1 MKQFLILVLLRCAQ
15 VASNSRIEVGTSD
28 SSALGTSRE
37 PDTTDLLQ
45 AKVLI
50 QAAIDTES
58 NKNVEASTS
67 TEYVPGTPGAPWTEA
82 EMLAI
87 KAKLWHVLSLTQMEV
102 AALYASLHGDGYAD
116 SQHYFRGLY
125 MGRMPATWNRL
136 GFHGC
141 LPDEDSDGKS
151 SGCDGCLYWDGI
163 GHVYLDYFAQT
174 VIPVEKGHNAAPNF
188 NNGLGPAV
196 EILEMIYRNGS
207 WPEKTPVMEKS
218 LFETGKSR
226 ADLWAFAGSNAVE
239 FGVFLNNMICQFP
252 DFEMKNVFWPD
263 SLESNSWYSQ
273 HCNQFYGTPN
283 CTVDL
288 GKGFDFKT
296 GRKDCK
302 PMAMYKKIAQLTCP
316 QTLQIKTE
324 KECQAAASELALDKA
339 KVQFVDE
346 GGYPVCKYQELE
358 KGAYDSLC
366 YKSLDDE
373 YNGGKFSYYM
383 QKPIYDHGKP
393 CRADLTIM
401 TREECKEAAEYSR
414 LPWGEET
421 LGIQGCYIVDYT
433 EPHWVLTWKV
443 HFGEGD
449 PPPKDST
456 LKDYYPSWGTGY
468 GKILKAVCR
477 NEAEPLRPY
486 MASTWGGGPNSQMNG
501 EATVKFFKE
510 SFGGV
515 GWTRRDTVAI
525 LGAHTQGRFH
535 AIADIFRYI
544 WVRNGGMVFN
554 NAYYRNIAQRP
565 DWRFQDP
572 NCRRI
577 GTAYGQKGPVRW
589 TAFRRYE
596 QVNKGPVNWV
606 LERYVC
612 ADDCHL
618 EGAVTDRTNACCQDI
633 PENGFCRPDN
643 KRGNVTDFVAAD
655 DDVNQGCERWFT
667 EGGQHESAT
676 PAEMGLYFK
685 FEVDENDVPY
695 GCPGLE
701 PDRMDTLPSN
711 DEVGCPKN
719 DMSLDEGNDMSL
731 YQLIELYAD
740 DQQAWIRDFIVAWD
754 KMNENGYQPG
764 ELVDGP
770 LNHKE
775 VVCPTQES
783 VIYPNLEYWMCFSVD
798 DLDKHLSDPFLL
810 VSHLD
815 GSYLQI
821 DPAGGEFQLG
831 KDVQDCDNRVAL
843 SHEKPCNDMSG
854 HGDPM
859 LHQIWYTATTPNGK
873 VLVNGMKQY
882 GVGNLTYDAEHHLLL
897 GGGGLLMR
905 EPNTMDNAKLY
916 FAKDKHV
923 SWISAGW
930 QAIGLNE
937 HSPKA
942 KLPAC
947 LALKTV
953 HNTYVTTGSD
963 GVLTARAGSPTNSEE
978 FQVTMN
984 SDGTISF
991 KGANGKYISAEEGRL
1006 LSILDNNDKGVARF
1020 TWMRNMDG
1028 TISIKTGW
1036 GRYWAAQAVGSVDA
1050 KTNCEKFIK
1059 YDNADGTVAYLSAW
1073 GLYIVEQWDGYL
1085 NADRT
1090 WAGPWNHFKSV
1101 QNDDSTISLLTDRGY
1116 YIKAE
1121 GSGLVDAFEQTIGP
1135 KHKFKEIQN
1144 DDGTVSLKTDNGGF
1158 LVGTGEG
1165 KLYDRKEMAA
1175 GAWENFV
1182 PALCNL
1188 KDIVGSDCPLSCYSP
1203 LCISGSAHNGG
1214 MMLNGNVC
1222 ENICSVEYSGTR
1234 YCGTGKD
1241 YELGGSVDCTGCA
1254 NT

>member
-1 MKQFLILVLLRCAQ
+1 MKVHMKQALMLMILSMALITVGK
-15 VASNSRIEVGTSD
+15 RIQTPPAD
-28 SSALGTSRE
+28 STN
-37 PDTTDLLQ
+37 LLQ
-45 AKVLI
+45 SKVKVQTALEV
-50 QAAIDTES
+50 ES
-58 NKNVEASTS
+58 QSVADVDVSG
-67 TEYVPGTPGAPWTEA
+67 EYVPGTPGAPWTQE
-82 EMLAI
+82 EVLAVR
-87 KAKLWHVLSLTQMEV
+87 AKLWKILGMTLVETGD
-102 AALYASLHGDGYAD
+102 LYASLLEEGWDK
-116 SQHYFRGLY
+116 SQHHFRKIY
-125 MGRMPATWNRL
+125 MNRMVSTWTRL
-136 GFHGC
+136 AFHGSF
-141 LPDEDSDGKS
+141 PNADGTGGS
-151 SGCDGCLYWDGI
+151 DGCLFWDGI
-163 GHVYLDYFAQT
+163 GEVYFDHFNQRNLGHKNT
-174 VIPVEKGHNAAPNF
+174 GHNTAPNF

-196 EILEMIYRNGS
+196 MILEEVYKNASFPSR
-207 WPEKTPVMEKS
+207 TPILNKS
-218 LFETGKSR
+218 LFESGKSR
-226 ADLWAFAGSNAVE
+226 ADLWAFAGNNAVE
-239 FGVFLNNMICQFP
+239 FGTFLNNMICQYP
-252 DFEMKNVFWPD
+252 DFEYTGTYWPD
-263 SLESNSWYSQ
+263 SIESNSWNAQ

-288 GKGFDFKT
+288 QEGLKFKT
-296 GRKDCK
+296 GRKDCL
-302 PMAMYKKIAQLTCP
+302 PFDMFKKVDSPTCKKN
-316 QTLQIKTE
+316 LGVKT
-324 KECQAAASELALDKA
+324 KSECVQAANALQLPKDAIKFDK
-339 KVQFVDE
+339 VDGE
-346 GGYPVCKYQELE
+346 TFCRYTDNGGD
-358 KGAYDSLC
+358 AYTSLC
-366 YKSLDDE
+366 YLSLTDK
-373 YNGGKFSYYM
+373 YNDGSYSYYVQM
-383 QKPIYDHGKP
+383 PIYDYGKA
-393 CRADLTIM
+393 CRRDLAVT
-401 TREECKEAAEYSR
+401 TEEECKQAAKYLKLTYDDRR
-414 LPWGEET
+414 LAAS
-421 LGIQGCYIVDYT
+421 GCFIIDMT
-433 EPHWVLTWKV
+433 FPHNVREWHV

-449 PPPKDST
+449 YPDEDDR
-456 LKDYYPSWGTGY
+456 LKGLYPSWGTGY
-468 GKILKAVCR
+468 GKEVKMVCR
-477 NEAEPLRPY
+477 YEDEPVRPY
-486 MASTWGGGPNSQMNG
+486 MASTWGGGPDSQVNG
-501 EATVKFFKE
+501 EATVNYFKDT
-510 SFGGV
+510 FGM
-515 GWTRRDTVAI
+515 TRRDTIAI
-525 LGAHTQGRFH
+525 LGAHTFGRFH
-535 AIADIFRYI
+535 AISEIFRYI

-937 HSPKA
+937 HSPHP

-963 GVLTARAGSPTNSEE
+963 GVLHARAGSPTHSEE

-991 KGANGKYISAEEGRL
+991 KGANGKYISAEDGRL
-1006 LSILDNNDKGVARF
+1006 LSILDNPDKGAAKF

-1121 GSGLVDAFEQTIGP
+1121 GSGLVDAFEQTIGT

-1144 DDGTVSLKTDNGGF
+1144 DDGTVSLKTDNGDF